1 MFDFD
6 EKGTGMNVDEDDCFF
21 CLILLS
27 FITMMQRM
35 AILCIIKEFFLQKKQ
50 RRLSRGDKRLCFL
63 WRYVSLSEARRDFEA
78 EIRLW

>member
-35 AILCIIKEFFLQKKQ
+35 AILCIIKDFFLQKN
-50 RRLSRGDKRLCFL
+50 RDASHRGDERLCFL
-63 WRYVSLSEARRDFEA
+63 CRYVSLSEVRRDFEA